1 VTGVLAQRPVGRT
14 PLLVTDVGFGGAS
27 AGNLYRETSDAEA
40 AAALDAAWAGGIR
53 YFDTAP
59 HYGLGLSES
68 RLGAALRSRPRAQF
82 VLSTKVGRVL
92 EDNPWPA
99 GSDLAAGGFAVP
111 DRLRRRLDY
120 SAAGVRRS
128 LEDSLTRLGLDRVDI
143 VYVHDADDHVDEAIA
158 GAIPELVRMR
168 EEGIIG
174 AAGVGMNQWQAP
186 LRMVRET
193 DLDVVMLAGRWTL
206 LDRSGAPL
214 LAECLARGVSVVAAA
229 PFNSGLLAQPWPP
242 DDAHF
247 NYGPAGPARLDRA
260 RDLARICTQHG
271 VDLPTVA
278 VQFPLRHPAVVSVV
292 SGMRTAAQAET
303 TLARLTTPVPD
314 DVWTELGTLPVLL
327 T

>member
-111 DRLRRRLDY
+111 DGLRRRLDY

-260 RDLARICTQHG
+260 RGLARICTQHG
-271 VDLPTVA
+271 VHLPTVA